1 MRLTGQS
8 DMVTLLSE
16 TLLLLLLLLLP
27 LLLYRVFTITYM
39 EATIS
44 LGYVTI
50 QLFCA

>member
-16 TLLLLLLLLLP
+16 TLLLLLLLL
-27 LLLYRVFTITYM
+27 YRVFTVTYM

-44 LGYVTI
+44 LGYITM
-50 QLFCA
+50 

>member
-16 TLLLLLLLLLP
+16 TLLLLLLLLL
-27 LLLYRVFTITYM
+27 YRVLTITYM

-44 LGYVTI
+44 LGYITI
-50 QLFCA
+50 